1 MLVSSCCETYSV
13 GDRKMLSMEKSRDWA
28 WKIIPSGFRSGW
40 VEAIDRFFLGSTPI
54 HKELWKE
61 LPFLPQGAVTAAVTY
76 VSFHFISYCCRHHDA
91 ADDGHQ
97 DEVKRVHE
105 AGAGWL
111 FDLGT
116 AFAAQGT
123 SSSTAAAGQLKN
135 NTKNHKSKTHQ
146 NPPSWGFYCK
156 S

>member
-1 MLVSSCCETYSV
+1 MGGGNWPL
-13 GDRKMLSMEKSRDWA
+13 
-28 WKIIPSGFRSGW
+28 
-40 VEAIDRFFLGSTPI
+40 
-54 HKELWKE
+54 
-61 LPFLPQGAVTAAVTY
+61 LPREHLYTQAAVTTAVTY

-97 DEVKRVHE
+97 DEVKCVHE

-123 SSSTAAAGQLKN
+123 SSSTTAAGQLRS
-135 NTKNHKSKTHQ
+135 NTKKSQVKTAPEPSILRFLLQKLDREAGRLLAKLQ
-146 NPPSWGFYCK
+146 NFSSPLLPDEQHLSRSRLSCLSK
-156 S
+156 LTSLKHISV